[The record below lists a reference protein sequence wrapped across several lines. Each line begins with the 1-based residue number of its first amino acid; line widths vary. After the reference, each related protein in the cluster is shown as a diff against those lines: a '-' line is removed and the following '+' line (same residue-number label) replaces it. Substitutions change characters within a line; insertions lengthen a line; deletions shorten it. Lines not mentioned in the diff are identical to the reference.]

1 MKKELLKKW
10 ILYAKSDLDAARR
23 LFESPKP
30 NSWTY
35 LLILWHCHQ
44 AIEKILKMI
53 IVKKDK
59 ELLKIHD
66 LPRLLK
72 QAAIDNIS
80 KERVNFI
87 FNLNSFYLRPR
98 YPDMNYAPFPKLNK
112 KATEKYLRLTE
123 ELFLWLKKQA

>member
-1 MKKELLKKW
+1 MEKELLKKW
-10 ILYAKSDLDAARR
+10 LLYAKSDLDAAWR

-44 AIEKILKMI
+44 AIEKILKMV
-53 IVKKDK
+53 IVKKNK
-59 ELLKIHD
+59 ELFKIHD

-72 QAAIDNIS
+72 HSEIKNIS
-80 KERVNFI
+80 EKYLNFI

-98 YPDMNYAPFPKLNK
+98 YPDLNYAPFPKLNRK
-112 KATEKYLRLTE
+112 STGKYLLLTE
-123 ELFLWLKKQA
+123 